1 MKQQL
6 LSIAGV
12 RDAVLQLPDDA
23 LTPMREAALAHLD
36 EHGLPTVRNED
47 WKYTDLGPASDIRNR
62 WLAAGARLDV
72 GGDMDAAIAAITATI
87 DANWLVIANGVIDD
101 SRTTSINGLEFS
113 RFSERPTPFDMNR
126 PLANLNAAL
135 LRDGLRIQLSAA
147 TETPLGLLIID
158 SAD

>member
-47 WKYTDLGPASDIRNR
+47 WKYTDLGPAFDISNR

-72 GGDMDAAIAAITATI
+72 AGDMDAVIAAITATI
-87 DANWLVIANGVIDD
+87 DAHWLVLANGVLDHPP
-101 SRTTSINGLEFS
+101 TASITGRGVSSFS
-113 RFSERPTPFDMNR
+113 ARPPQS
-126 PLANLNAAL
+126 
-135 LRDGLRIQLSAA
+135 G
-147 TETPLGLLIID
+147 
-158 SAD
+158 